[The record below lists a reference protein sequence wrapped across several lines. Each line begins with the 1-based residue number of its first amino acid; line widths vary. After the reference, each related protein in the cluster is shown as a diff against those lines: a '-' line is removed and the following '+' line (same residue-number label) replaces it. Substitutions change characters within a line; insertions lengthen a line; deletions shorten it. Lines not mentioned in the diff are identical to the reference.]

1 MDFSSIFCPMIKKIE
16 TEDIRLLRFGI
27 CCAREGMV
35 SLWIGVGADS
45 NPGGGEQ
52 EHHHSKSERC
62 TGISPVKLVYV
73 A

>member
-1 MDFSSIFCPMIKKIE
+1 MIKKIE

-45 NPGGGEQ
+45 NPGEA
-52 EHHHSKSERC
+52 SKSI
-62 TGISPVKLVYV
+62 TGIS
-73 A
+73 